1 MPLDVERELSTS
13 TSMSAVIWPTSEW
26 SRPLTPSGVPF
37 PYRTSSQTASPK
49 RQQRGPSLIVEDA
62 CSPFLTAAHV
72 EGEEFYEE
80 GRPPLNRHESLPSP
94 VHHRRPADTFTV
106 QYMGMSNG
114 ELGVLSKREVRQ
126 RALGMTKPL
135 LA

>member
-1 MPLDVERELSTS
+1 MPLDVERELSAS

-80 GRPPLNRHESLPSP
+80 GRPPLDRHETNPSP
-94 VHHRRPADTFTV
+94 MHRRPADTFTV

-126 RALGMTKPL
+126 GAVHNTD
-135 LA
+135 A